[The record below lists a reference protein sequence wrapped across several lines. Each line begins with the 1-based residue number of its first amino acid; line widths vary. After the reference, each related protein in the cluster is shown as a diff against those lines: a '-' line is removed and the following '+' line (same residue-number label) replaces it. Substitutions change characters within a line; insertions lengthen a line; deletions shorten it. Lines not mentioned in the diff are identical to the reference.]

1 MPAESTP
8 DATRS
13 HLSPQLEQLVDV
25 ETPEQVVFSYTVAG
39 VGSRAAAALIDYLVT
54 FGVLVLLW
62 TLLAVLTP
70 AIGSEGGAGRT
81 VDSVERMSGSW
92 AFAILILVQ
101 FMLLWGYYVLFEA
114 LWDGQ
119 TPGKRRIGLRV
130 VQDGGYS
137 VSFAASA
144 VRNLARLVDMQ
155 PGFFYGVGI
164 LSAAM
169 SSSGKRLGDI
179 LAGTIVV
186 RERVLPL
193 SPSARVGTDR
203 VTDRQSAAAGGVVAH
218 SAVLTDAEY
227 ELLERFTS
235 RRHSLEP
242 QRRRALSDQLASR
255 FRDRL
260 PAGPGPEARRLL
272 ELFDAERTARGRG
285 MAGRGDTGAA
295 REQHAIVAL
304 GAERWS
310 SFARALAEAQR
321 RGLGHLGEE
330 EARSFVA
337 SYRELTTDLARLR
350 TAARGRDIDALFHLS
365 RLVAAGHNLLYRR
378 KPLSLRVAGR
388 YLAITVPRE
397 IRRSW
402 RPIFLASA
410 LLFGPGI
417 VTYLAVIDNPALV
430 SELLPARMIDR
441 AERDAADCR
450 KGKCSYVDV
459 GDFERPVM
467 ASSIISNNV
476 QVTYAVF
483 VFGITAGIMT
493 VFMLVFNGVSL
504 GAGVGLFH
512 VKGVEHLILD
522 FVVAH
527 SVFELSAIC
536 IAAGAGLLVAAA
548 LLLPGDRTRREA
560 LVINGRR
567 AIRLVSASTV
577 LLIFAGTIEGLISPR
592 TDIATSTKALVA
604 VLCAGVLAAYISLGR
619 GASADGAREE
629 FAYSD
634 ERALISR

>member
-1 MPAESTP
+1 MTASHVST
-8 DATRS
+8 R
-13 HLSPQLEQLVDV
+13 LELLVDV

-39 VGSRAAAALIDYLVT
+39 IGSRAAAALIDYLIS
-54 FGVLVLLW
+54 FGALLLLW
-62 TLLAVLTP
+62 ILLALLSP
-70 AIGSEGGAGRT
+70 ALSSDGGDA
-81 VDSVERMSGSW
+81 VDRMSGSW
-92 AFAILILVQ
+92 AIAIVILVQ
-101 FMLLWGYYVLFEA
+101 FALLWGYYVLFEA

-119 TPGKRRIGLRV
+119 TPGKRRVGLRV

-169 SSSGKRLGDI
+169 SSSGKRLGDV

-186 RERVLPL
+186 RERVVPLPTRV
-193 SPSARVGTDR
+193 SPD
-203 VTDRQSAAAGGVVAH
+203 SAADGRSDSASRAVGH
-218 SAVLTDAEY
+218 TAVLTDAEY

-235 RRHSLEP
+235 RRQTLEP
-242 QRRRALSDQLASR
+242 QRRRELSDQLAGR

-272 ELFDAERTARGRG
+272 ELFDSEREARGRG
-285 MAGRGDTGAA
+285 MAARGESGAA

-310 SFARALAEAQR
+310 GFARSLADAQR
-321 RGLGHLGEE
+321 RGLGHMGEDD
-330 EARSFVA
+330 ARAFVA
-337 SYRELTTDLARLR
+337 SYRELTSDLARLR
-350 TAARGRDIDALFHLS
+350 TAARGRDIDALFYLS

-378 KPLSLRVAGR
+378 KPLSMATAGR
-388 YLAITVPRE
+388 YLAVNVPRE

-402 RPIFLASA
+402 RPILLASA

-417 VTYLAVIDNPALV
+417 VTYLAVLDHPALV

-467 ASSIISNNV
+467 ATSIISNNV

-522 FVVAH
+522 FVAAH

-536 IAAGAGLLVAAA
+536 IAAGGGLLVAAA
-548 LLLPGDRTRREA
+548 LLLPGERTRREA

-577 LLIFAGTIEGLISPR
+577 LLVCAGSIEGLISPR
-592 TDIATSTKALVA
+592 TDIATSTKALIAALCA
-604 VLCAGVLAAYISLGR
+604 VLLAVYVNLGR
-619 GASADGAREE
+619 GTREEEVREE